1 MFKIITF
8 FIITL
13 FIWWHPCV
21 CWLIKQP
28 LFFIEAP
35 VSFICVLGLSLL
47 LLLPIRFWNC
57 TDSVFCFLFFIT
69 DTMIIIIDN
78 FILSPIVLC
87 NTNPCIVKCYCWH
100 KPHTLFM
107 NSITVLLWE
116 RHTYVFSLTDRTKMH
131 MFFFLIWKYT

>member
-8 FIITL
+8 FITL

-131 MFFFLIWKYT
+131 MFFF